1 MRILS
6 WNYRR
11 VQNLSPWEI
20 WLFIAGRVF
29 IGFGVG
35 VLVMQYFPQMARWLG
50 VPTLVVGLVLL
61 VLAFKGFSR
70 HMPPSN

>member
-1 MRILS
+1 MRILN

-35 VLVMQYFPQMARWLG
+35 VFAMQYFPRMARWLG
-50 VPTLVVGLVLL
+50 VPALVAGLVLL
-61 VLAFKGFSR
+61 ILAFKGFLR
-70 HMPPSN
+70 NRQPSN